1 MKSAA
6 ELLNYKQSK
15 KDMNEFIK
23 VPVPEKLAYCFG
35 DPALT
40 LMYTMTTTLLIY
52 FYTNV
57 VGISAGSVGMIMLVS
72 RVFDGF
78 SDVFMGTVIDRTHSK
93 YGKARIW
100 ILRLAVP
107 YALAA
112 VLLFTMP
119 GIGPMG
125 KIVYAFVTYNI
136 MNTVVYTA
144 ISQPFHALGSLMSRD
159 RRERDVICNIRMVL
173 SITASMVITAFTLP
187 LINKVAS
194 AISNEQAAWIIVT
207 AVYAVISVI
216 VLLNTYT
223 TCTERVKAAEKTKEN
238 IPVLKALKVTVTNPY
253 FLIALGLMLFYTV
266 YQIIIG
272 TDLTYYC
279 QYVLN
284 DVDLV
289 MPLSASEKIATIIG
303 IALLPK
309 LLPKFGKRNMICAGC
324 ILGVAGQLIFLM
336 NITSVPLGV
345 ITCIMRGFGI
355 APFYGVQYSLPS
367 DAIEYGHW
375 KTGVRVEGLMFSSMS
390 MGQKAGS
397 GFTSAIMGA
406 VLSMAAFDG
415 LKATASQQTH
425 EAIEVIKNF
434 YLYVPI
440 ALWVI
445 MFAIAAC
452 YRLDK
457 KYDKMMRELME
468 REGTCI
474 DEAVMDEISED
485 LSDRGKIENA
495 ADAKSN
501 ILEQENGSLGKEKLK
516 VNIAIGRLY
525 GSEGRKVAENLA
537 KEYGVRLYD
546 RQIICLL
553 AEKLGMEN
561 ADLNDVTRLLDS
573 YNYQKSSGMGMYP
586 QGTPGAAGDY
596 GDAQMFIEQ
605 SKIITQLA
613 KADPGVFLGR
623 CSNVVLKNI
632 PHTYSFF
639 LYAED
644 SFRAGGNESDQVSG
658 EKQVSLE
665 ELKERDQMRDEYYRH
680 FTGYRR
686 DDVSQYDMV
695 INVGRTGIDET
706 VEIIKDYITLQEKNN
721 GSCDR

>member
-6 ELLNYKQSK
+6 ELLNYKQK
-15 KDMNEFIK
+15 NKNMDEFIK
-23 VPVPEKLAYCFG
+23 VPLSEKLAYCFG

-78 SDVFMGTVIDRTHSK
+78 SDVLMGTIIDRTHSK
-93 YGKARIW
+93 YGKSRIW

-112 VLLFTMP
+112 IVLFTMP
-119 GIGPMG
+119 GMGPTG
-125 KIVYAFVTYNI
+125 KVVYAFVTYNI

-159 RRERDVICNIRMVL
+159 RRERDVICNIRMIL
-173 SITASMVITAFTLP
+173 SITASMIITAFTLP
-187 LINKVAS
+187 LINKVA
-194 AISNEQAAWIIVT
+194 ALIDNEQAAWILVT
-207 AVYAVISVI
+207 TVYAVISVF
-216 VLLNTYT
+216 VLLNTYA
-223 TCTERVKAAEKTKEN
+223 TCTERVQTAQKSKEN
-238 IPVLKALKVTVTNPY
+238 IPFWTALKATVTNPY

-309 LLPKFGKRNMICAGC
+309 LLPRFGKRNLICAGC
-324 ILGVAGQLIFLM
+324 VLGMAGQILFLM

-345 ITCIMRGFGI
+345 LTCIMRGFGI

-367 DAIEYGHW
+367 DAIEYGQW
-375 KTGVRVEGLMFSSMS
+375 KTGLRIEGLMFSSMS

-415 LKATASQQTH
+415 LKATAAEQTA
-425 EAIEVIKNF
+425 EAIAVIKTF

-440 ALWVI
+440 AIWLI
-445 MFAIAAC
+445 MFLIALC
-452 YRLDK
+452 YKLDK
-457 KYDKMMRELME
+457 QYDRMMRELIA
-468 REGTCI
+468 REGKT
-474 DEAVMDEISED
+474 DSGMMEVP
-485 LSDRGKIENA
+485 A
-495 ADAKSN
+495 ASHPDKYN
-501 ILEQENGSLGKEKLK
+501 NQI
-516 VNIAIGRLY
+516 NIAIGRLY
-525 GSEGRKVAENLA
+525 GASGRKIAEALA
-537 KEYGVRLYD
+537 GKLGCRVYD
-546 RQIICLL
+546 RQIICILGEKFGMGS
-553 AEKLGMEN
+553 AEIGNLQKY
-561 ADLNDVTRLLDS
+561 LDS
-573 YNYQKSSGMGMYP
+573 YNENEKLIFSPYSM
-586 QGTPGAAGDY
+586 PGAGVAEDVA
-596 GDAQMFIEQ
+596 DSRVFEEQ
-605 SKIITQLA
+605 SRLILKLA
-613 KADPGVFLGR
+613 KKAPGIFLGR
-623 CSNVVLKNI
+623 CANFVLEEM

-639 LYAED
+639 IYADDEYREREGREYYHGQTLAD
-644 SFRAGGNESDQVSG
+644 
-658 EKQVSLE
+658 
-665 ELKERDQMRDEYYRH
+665 LKSRDEKRNEYYLQ
-680 FTGYRR
+680 FTGTDR
-686 DDVSQYDMV
+686 DDPKCYDMV
-695 INVGRTGIDET
+695 INVGKTG
-706 VEIIKDYITLQEKNN
+706 VEGAVQMILDYVEKKEE
-721 GSCDR
+721 S

>member
-1 MKSAA
+1 MKSVA
-6 ELLNYKQSK
+6 ELLNYKQK
-15 KDMNEFIK
+15 NKDMDEFIK
-23 VPVPEKLAYCFG
+23 VPVSEKLAYCFG

-78 SDVFMGTVIDRTHSK
+78 SDVLMGTIIDRTHSK
-93 YGKARIW
+93 YGKSRIW

-112 VLLFTMP
+112 IVLFTMP
-119 GIGPMG
+119 GLGPAG
-125 KIVYAFVTYNI
+125 KVIYAFVTYNI

-187 LINKVAS
+187 LINKVA
-194 AISNEQAAWIIVT
+194 AMTGNEQAAWIIVT
-207 AVYAVISVI
+207 TVYAVVSVF
-216 VLLNTYT
+216 VLLNTYA
-223 TCTERVKAAEKTKEN
+223 TCTERVQTAQKSKEN
-238 IPVLKALKVTVTNPY
+238 IPFWTALKATVTNPY

-309 LLPKFGKRNMICAGC
+309 LLPRFGKRSLICTGC
-324 ILGVAGQLIFLM
+324 LLGLVGQLLFLM

-345 ITCIMRGFGI
+345 LTCIMRGFGI

-367 DAIEYGHW
+367 DAIEYGQW
-375 KTGVRVEGLMFSSMS
+375 KTGLRIEGLMFSSMS

-406 VLSMAAFDG
+406 VLSWAAFDG
-415 LKATASQQTH
+415 LKATAAEQTK
-425 EAIEVIKNF
+425 EAIAVIKVF

-440 ALWVI
+440 AIWLI
-445 MFAIAAC
+445 MFLIALC
-452 YRLDK
+452 YKLDK
-457 KYDKMMRELME
+457 KYDRMMKELIARESGAGDGFSQE
-468 REGTCI
+468 EQAGA
-474 DEAVMDEISED
+474 DEH
-485 LSDRGKIENA
+485 
-495 ADAKSN
+495 
-501 ILEQENGSLGKEKLK
+501 NGQI
-516 VNIAIGRLY
+516 NIAIGRLY
-525 GSEGRKVAENLA
+525 GASGRKIAEMLA
-537 KEYGVRLYD
+537 KRLGCRVYD
-546 RQIICLL
+546 RQIICMLG
-553 AEKLGMEN
+553 EKFGMESTEISN
-561 ADLNDVTRLLDS
+561 LQKYLDS
-573 YNYQKSSGMGMYP
+573 YNENERLTFSPYAV
-586 QGTPGAAGDY
+586 PGAGVAEDIV
-596 GDAQMFIEQ
+596 DSRVFEEQ
-605 SKIITQLA
+605 SKLILSLA
-613 KADPGVFLGR
+613 KKGSGIFLGR
-623 CSNVVLKNI
+623 CANYILAEL

-639 LYAED
+639 IYADDEY
-644 SFRAGGNESDQVSG
+644 RKREGQEYYQGQT
-658 EKQVSLE
+658 LT
-665 ELKERDQMRDEYYRH
+665 ELKERDEKRNEYYLR
-680 FTGYRR
+680 FTGAKR
-686 DDVSQYDMV
+686 DDPKCYDMV
-695 INVGRTGIDET
+695 INVGKTGIEGA
-706 VEIIKDYITLQEKNN
+706 VEMILDYVEKKEKDK
-721 GSCDR
+721 